1 MKNREPKYYFDNQL
15 NPPKAFFEWCYY
27 NLPTYEW
34 SNKNET
40 IIASERKHCY
50 VTKKR
55 LAKNSNLTFFDKK
68 KTFMIVLSTSKR
80 IEIQTYIISSE
91 FVDGKQHFDHRLVN
105 LERFSEDKHIKV
117 SNNYSCYKF
126 GFVAT
131 TGMFNYDWPDLY
143 SNEWEDRLSK
153 ISELRYI
160 ELWHLD
166 TEYIKTIYK
175 YRKEIEFAQRIKANK
190 LAIDIGEH
198 RANIDMRVITK
209 NWLKKHKQFLSN
221 SSRGLEDVR
230 LKEAI
235 EERGG
240 KMILG
245 VEKYLSVNDL
255 HLVPKGI
262 GIVKFQN
269 YLIKQEA
276 YFRYYEDYISM
287 LVDLKVP
294 LTKSTLLPK
303 NIDEAHD
310 KAVGVLNSMK
320 REVVRKGYKARAEA
334 LGKVETT
341 FGDYS
346 FILPKTADDLVKE
359 GQVLHHCVG
368 GSQYIDG
375 HAEGETTIVFIRK
388 KEAITDPFYTME
400 FKNKKIAQIRG
411 KHNES
416 ATPEV
421 KEAAEKWVHLINK
434 NKLEKIGGK
443 IK

>member
-1 MKNREPKYYFDNQL
+1 MKNKEPKYYFDNQL
-15 NPPKAFFEWCYY
+15 NPPKDFFEWCYY

-40 IIASERKHCY
+40 IIGSERKHCY

-80 IEIQTYIISSE
+80 IEIQTYIVFSK
-91 FVDGKQHFDHRLVN
+91 FVDGKQHFGHQLTN
-105 LERFSEDKHIKV
+105 LEQFSENKHIKA
-117 SNNYSCYKF
+117 SNDNSKYKF
-126 GFVAT
+126 GLVST

-143 SNEWEDRLSK
+143 PNEWNTRLSK
-153 ISELRYI
+153 ISELKYI
-160 ELWHLD
+160 ELWHINP
-166 TEYIKTIYK
+166 ENIKTIYK
-175 YRKEIEFAQRIKANK
+175 YRKEIEFSQRIKANK
-190 LAIDIGEH
+190 LAIDIGER
-198 RANIDMRVITK
+198 RAGIDMRIVTK
-209 NWLKKHKQFLSN
+209 NWLKKNKQFLSN
-221 SSRGLEDVR
+221 SSRGLEEVR

-245 VEKYLSVNDL
+245 VEEYLSVNDL
-255 HLVPKGI
+255 HLIPKEI

-269 YLIKQEA
+269 YLIKQKA

-294 LTKSTLLPK
+294 LTKSVLLPK
-303 NIDEAHD
+303 NINETHD
-310 KAVGVLNSMK
+310 KAVDILNSMK
-320 REVVRKGYKARAEA
+320 REVVRKGYKARAES

-346 FILPKTADDLVKE
+346 FILPKTADDLIKE
-359 GQVLHHCVG
+359 GQILHHCVG

-375 HAEGETTIVFIRK
+375 HAEGKTTIVFIRK
-388 KEAITDPFYTME
+388 KEALTDPFYTME
-400 FKNKKIAQIRG
+400 FKNKKITQIRG
-411 KHNES
+411 KHNEG

-421 KEAAEKWVHLINK
+421 KDAAEKWVHLINK
-434 NKLEKIGGK
+434 TKLEKIGG
-443 IK
+443 